1 MSTEDARNERQ
12 DQDGEE
18 EQFSGRTHLS
28 GLNYDLKQN
37 FRQFQ
42 LKAESSGC
50 LMFFISLIHSYHSKI
65 FTIVLAIISM
75 N

>member
-28 GLNYDLKQN
+28 GLNYDLKLN
-37 FRQFQ
+37 IYHFE
-42 LKAESSGC
+42 L
-50 LMFFISLIHSYHSKI
+50 SLILWLSNILH
-65 FTIVLAIISM
+65 
-75 N
+75 